1 MLLTSIFAPTGSP
14 IRLTF
19 VSPTAVTTIAINHFG
34 QIQYLEALEMQ
45 REMHSKVA
53 EKLRENTI
61 MLLEHPPVF
70 TAGKRTLDFER
81 PSDGTPVI
89 NVDRGGKITWH
100 GPGQIV
106 GYPILRLSKPTEL
119 VGFVREIESALIDTC
134 NEFGLHVQRIKG
146 RSGVWIKDDVNPR
159 KIAAIG
165 IRVAKGTTMHGF
177 ALNVNPDLSAFS
189 QIIPCGIADAE
200 VTSMAKELKREIS
213 ASEVMPVL
221 ERNLLST
228 LGKVCA

>member
-1 MLLTSIFAPTGSP
+1 MAATETIQGSILVHDLKHLAYGDALLIQEQTHEQ
-14 IRLTF
+14 
-19 VSPTAVTTIAINHFG
+19 VSSG
-34 QIQYLEALEMQ
+34 QIP
-45 REMHSKVA
+45 
-53 EKLRENTI
+53 NT
-61 MLLEHPPVF
+61 LLFVEHPSVF
-70 TAGKRTLDFER
+70 TAGKRTLEIER
-81 PSDGTPVI
+81 PQDGTAVI
-89 NVDRGGKITWH
+89 DVNRGGKITWH

-106 GYPILRLSKPTEL
+106 GYPIVRLAKPSEL

-200 VTSMAKELKREIS
+200 VTSMAKELTREIS

>member
-1 MLLTSIFAPTGSP
+1 MAATETIQSSILVHDLKHLAYGDALEIQEQTHEQ
-14 IRLTF
+14 
-19 VSPTAVTTIAINHFG
+19 VSSG
-34 QIQYLEALEMQ
+34 QIP
-45 REMHSKVA
+45 
-53 EKLRENTI
+53 NT
-61 MLLEHPPVF
+61 LLFVEHPPVF
-70 TAGKRTLDFER
+70 TAGKRTLDIER
-81 PSDGTPVI
+81 PQDGTAVI
-89 NVDRGGKITWH
+89 DVNRGGKITWP

-106 GYPILRLSKPTEL
+106 GYPIVRLAKPTEL

-146 RSGVWIKDDVNPR
+146 RSGVWIKDDINPR

>member
-1 MLLTSIFAPTGSP
+1 MAATETIQGSILVHDLKHLAYGDAFLIQEQTHEQ
-14 IRLTF
+14 
-19 VSPTAVTTIAINHFG
+19 VSSG
-34 QIQYLEALEMQ
+34 QIP
-45 REMHSKVA
+45 
-53 EKLRENTI
+53 NI
-61 MLLEHPPVF
+61 LLFVEHPSVF
-70 TAGKRTLDFER
+70 TAGKRTLDIER
-81 PSDGTPVI
+81 PQDGTAVI
-89 NVDRGGKITWH
+89 DVNRGGKITWH

-106 GYPILRLSKPTEL
+106 GYPILRLAKPTEL
-119 VGFVREIESALIDTC
+119 VGFVREIESALIETC
-134 NEFGLHVQRIKG
+134 NEFGLQVQRIKG

-189 QIIPCGIADAE
+189 QIIPCGIADAQ

-213 ASEVMPVL
+213 ASEVLPVL

-228 LGKVCA
+228 LSKVCA

>member
-1 MLLTSIFAPTGSP
+1 MAATETIQSSILVHDLKHLAYGDALEIQEQTHEQ
-14 IRLTF
+14 
-19 VSPTAVTTIAINHFG
+19 VSSG
-34 QIQYLEALEMQ
+34 QIP
-45 REMHSKVA
+45 
-53 EKLRENTI
+53 NT
-61 MLLEHPPVF
+61 LLFVEHPSVF
-70 TAGKRTLDFER
+70 TAGKRTLANER
-81 PSDGTPVI
+81 PQDGTAVI
-89 NVDRGGKITWH
+89 DVNRGGKITWH

-106 GYPILRLSKPTEL
+106 GYPIVRLAKPTEL
-119 VGFVREIESALIDTC
+119 VGFVREIESALIETC
-134 NEFGLHVQRIKG
+134 DEFGLQVQRIKG